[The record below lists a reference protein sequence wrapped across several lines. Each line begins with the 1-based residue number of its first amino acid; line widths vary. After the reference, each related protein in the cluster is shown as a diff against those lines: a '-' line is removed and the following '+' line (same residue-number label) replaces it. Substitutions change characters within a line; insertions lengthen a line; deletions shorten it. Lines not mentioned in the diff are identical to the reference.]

1 LEGYLTDK
9 EFISSWTKKISEK
22 GLKTFPDEFVTQA
35 ISKEIT
41 MPGKALVIG
50 GSFFGS
56 LEILTTD
63 GNLFIHVENHLKA
76 KYIIYSNR
84 NKPSKICIPE
94 TEAEIKDAVEKYESY
109 LDQLIKQIELDYKK
123 TFPGGKDSAL
133 LINNIFKI
141 LNLTRY

>member
-1 LEGYLTDK
+1 VSG
-9 EFISSWTKKISEK
+9 
-22 GLKTFPDEFVTQA
+22 A
-35 ISKEIT
+35 IKEIIV
-41 MPGKALVIG
+41 PGKALVIG

-63 GNLFIHVENHLKA
+63 GSVFLTVDSHIKA

-84 NKPSKICIPE
+84 NRPLKINIPE
-94 TEAEIKDAVEKYESY
+94 KELEIKSAVE
-109 LDQLIKQIELDYKK
+109 LNYKK

>member
-1 LEGYLTDK
+1 
-9 EFISSWTKKISEK
+9 
-22 GLKTFPDEFVTQA
+22 
-35 ISKEIT
+35 

-63 GNLFIHVENHLKA
+63 GSVFLNVDSHIKA

-84 NKPSKICIPE
+84 NRPLKINIPE
-94 TEAEIKDAVEKYESY
+94 KEAEIKSAVEKYESY
-109 LDQLIKQIELDYKK
+109 LDQLIKQVEVNYKK
-123 TFPGGKDSAL
+123 TFTGGKDSAL

>member
-1 LEGYLTDK
+1 
-9 EFISSWTKKISEK
+9 
-22 GLKTFPDEFVTQA
+22 LKNFPDDFLGTDSVNSMA
-35 ISKEIT
+35 
-41 MPGKALVIG
+41 MPGKTLVIG

-63 GNLFIHVENHLKA
+63 GTLFTNADSNIIA

-84 NKPSKICIPE
+84 NRPPKINIPKN
-94 TEAEIKDAVEKYESY
+94 EIDTKNAVDKYENY
-109 LDQLIKQIELDYKK
+109 LDNIIKQIEADYKK

-141 LNLTRY
+141 LNLTRH